1 MSQEETVVEET
12 SVVDAAIKQ
21 AFVSAINDGK
31 EPDSIKIAM
40 IGAGASFKNV
50 NRLFNAFMVEDGH
63 VVSKE
68 EKDSILSELLDG
80 LDLTDSDT
88 FESAIVELAQRL
100 QVSELSSVA
109 SIRQWAKKND
119 LPFYKKAKAES
130 KGERSSITS
139 DIFNWISEN
148 PSATEDQLVEFLKEV
163 GTDNTMKHA
172 SLYKGIL
179 GVANKIVA
187 NNT

>member
-1 MSQEETVVEET
+1 MSQEEISSEEL
-12 SVVDAAIKQ
+12 VIKQ
-21 AFVSAINDGK
+21 AFIDGINSSK
-31 EPDSIKIAM
+31 EHDAIKIAM

-50 NRLFNAFMVEDGH
+50 NRLFNAFMIEDGH
-63 VVSKE
+63 IVSKE
-68 EKDSILSELLDG
+68 EKDTILSEVLDG

-109 SIRQWAKKND
+109 SIRQWAKRND

-130 KGERSSITS
+130 TGERSNITS
-139 DIFNWISEN
+139 RIFNWIIEN
-148 PSATEDQLVEFLKEV
+148 PTANEEALVEFLKEV
-163 GTDNTMKHA
+163 GTENTLKHT

-179 GVANKIVA
+179 GIANKIVES
-187 NNT
+187 NT